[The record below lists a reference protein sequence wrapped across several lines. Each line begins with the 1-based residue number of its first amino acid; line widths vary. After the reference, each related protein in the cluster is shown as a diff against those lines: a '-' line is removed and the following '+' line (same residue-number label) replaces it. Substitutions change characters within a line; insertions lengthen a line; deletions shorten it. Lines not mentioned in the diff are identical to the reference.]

1 MRAVSSEALRAG
13 HGLRVPR
20 RPPVPGGA
28 ERGHRMR
35 GLGLAIL
42 LVCLGLAGVGLA
54 RRLLIPLARAVQAR
68 CGYSDQFVTDLAVA
82 LPCGTFI
89 LVILA
94 GLIWLVA

>member
-1 MRAVSSEALRAG
+1 MSAPRRTPVTVGADSGTVMRALV
-13 HGLRVPR
+13 
-20 RPPVPGGA
+20 
-28 ERGHRMR
+28 
-35 GLGLAIL
+35 LAIL

-68 CGYSDQFVTDLAVA
+68 CGYSDQFVTDLGIA
-82 LPCGTFI
+82 LPCGTFM